1 MSLVRPASSPVTASA
16 TVPAPTTAPAAPLWP
31 MHHLLDTIDF
41 GLLVLDRDARIV
53 MTNRWVRERM
63 RSVPEPV
70 GRRLPEVWGGSIDPR
85 LLFAVRECLEF
96 GHSLRLSHAFH
107 PVPLPLYRPGD
118 AADERMRHAVDVI
131 AMLPPQGSSEGA
143 HGNGALQCVLQI
155 RDMSEIA
162 RRERLLKDQA
172 RQLRIELQRATEV
185 QQELARQS
193 LRFRELAR
201 QASVGLFET
210 DAQGQ
215 LSYCNER
222 CAQML
227 HIDALDQL
235 GRPWLNMLPAD
246 DIARLGPRWHAASS
260 AQVRFADE
268 LCLGASGAETW
279 LRIEAGP
286 ILDAHRPPAGFIG
299 TVTDVTEF
307 REHARRN
314 EYRANHDTL
323 TGLVNRER
331 FAERVHAAIAEA
343 QRLGERVAIL
353 FLDLNH
359 FKQIND
365 EHGHAVGD
373 TALKAAA
380 QRMRRCLRSDDMVAR
395 LGGDEFAA
403 LIPNAPE
410 DASLERILGKLAK
423 AIALPL
429 NVGSCCLRIGCSV
442 GMAIYPDHAADPA
455 SLLAHADEQMYQRKR
470 QAHAAAAAGAAPR
483 LRLVETAQA
492 R

>member
-1 MSLVRPASSPVTASA
+1 
-16 TVPAPTTAPAAPLWP
+16 

-53 MTNRWVRERM
+53 MANRWVRERM

-70 GRRLPEVWGGSIDPR
+70 GRRLADVWGGSIDPR

-107 PVPLPLYRPGD
+107 PVPLPLFRPGD
-118 AADERMRHAVDVI
+118 AGDERMRHAVDVI
-131 AMLPPQGSSEGA
+131 ATLPPQGSPEGA
-143 HGNGALQCVLQI
+143 HQGNGALQCVLQI

-227 HIDALDQL
+227 HVDALAQL
-235 GRPWLNMLPAD
+235 GRHWLNMLPGD
-246 DIARLGPRWHAASS
+246 DVARLGPRWNAASS

-268 LCLGASGAETW
+268 LCLGTGGAETW

-286 ILDAHRPPAGFIG
+286 ILDAHRLPAGFIG

-343 QRLGERVAIL
+343 QRLGQRVAIL

-410 DASLERILGKLAK
+410 DASLERILGKLSK

-470 QAHAAAAAGAAPR
+470 QAHAATAAGAAPR
-483 LRLVETAQA
+483 LRLVEAA
-492 R
+492 PLR